1 VTRPGEHRREGPARL
16 LYATLAAL
24 ALLAGAVF
32 ISTRQAPTAVSDGAP
47 LSVAEEC
54 QRALG
59 YPARTSADR
68 VWLRTCVH
76 ALTPPTTSP
85 SGSPTATPPPST
97 TATPT
102 TTPPVTVPPTTTP
115 APTTVPPTTTPPG
128 PGECPAFPGFPDA
141 SCTGWQH
148 TGVTLTECSE
158 GDGDQDGHLTIANR
172 TYDGC
177 VFPRGVV
184 VQAAGIII
192 NRSRIVGVVRVHD
205 SLNGDYRGAKLT
217 DVEID
222 GGANPSPDFA
232 AISAGSNIS
241 CVRCHIHGTA
251 TGFHLGD
258 NNVLRD
264 SYIHDFVDTGSHGAA
279 AGTGQGAGDNTI
291 VEHNNLQCSRTNGAA
306 HCSSALS
313 LYDEPT
319 LNNVLVQFNLFN
331 SVSGYGMYGG
341 GPQGTNIRILDNVFG
356 QKYYPTCGLF
366 GPVAAFYVGNAGNIW
381 SGNKYENGSV
391 VNPSS
396 NT

>member
-1 VTRPGEHRREGPARL
+1 MHRRRTPARP
-16 LYATLAAL
+16 LYALLAAL
-24 ALLAGAVF
+24 ALIAGTWAL
-32 ISTRQAPTAVSDGAP
+32 TVSRPAGPPVAAADGAN

-54 QRALG
+54 ARALG

-68 VWLRTCVH
+68 TWLRQCVH
-76 ALTPPTTSP
+76 ALTPPTVGPTPSSSGTPTSTP
-85 SGSPTATPPPST
+85 SPT
-97 TATPT
+97 TA
-102 TTPPVTVPPTTTP
+102 
-115 APTTVPPTTTPPG
+115 PPTTTPPATTAPPTTG
-128 PGECPAFPGFPDA
+128 PPAPGCPAFPAFPDA
-141 SCTGWQH
+141 ACTGWQH
-148 TGVTLTECSE
+148 TGVTLHTCN
-158 GDGDQDGHLTIANR
+158 DGIDPGDGHLTVPNK
-172 TYDGC
+172 TYEGC
-177 VFPRGVV
+177 EFPNGVMI
-184 VQAAGIII
+184 QAAGITIQ
-192 NRSRIVGVVRVHD
+192 RSRVVGQVRVHD
-205 SLNGDYRGAKLT
+205 SLNGDYRGAKLV

-222 GGANPSPDFA
+222 GGAHPSPDFA

-251 TGFHLGD
+251 TGYHLGN

-264 SYIHDFVDTGSHGAA
+264 SYIHDFVDTGAHGAA

-319 LNNVLVQFNLFN
+319 LDNVLVRNNLFN

-341 GPQGTNIRILDNVFG
+341 GPQGTHIQVIDNVFG

-366 GPVAAFYVGNAGNIW
+366 GPVAAFYAGNTGNVW
-381 SGNKYENGSV
+381 SGNRYQDGGV
-391 VNPSS
+391 VAPSS

>member
-1 VTRPGEHRREGPARL
+1 MHARHSLTRP
-16 LYATLAAL
+16 LYALLAAL
-24 ALLAGAVF
+24 ALMAGAF
-32 ISTRQAPTAVSDGAP
+32 LFSTPRTPVPAAEGTP

-59 YPARTSADR
+59 YAGRTSADR
-68 VWLRTCVH
+68 TWLRTCVH
-76 ALTPPTTSP
+76 ALTPPTV
-85 SGSPTATPPPST
+85 PPT
-97 TATPT
+97 TA
-102 TTPPVTVPPTTTP
+102 PPTTTP
-115 APTTVPPTTTPPG
+115 ASTTPPVTTAPPTTTVPPTTTTPPA
-128 PGECPAFPGFPDA
+128 PGGCAPFPAFPDA

-148 TGVTLTECSE
+148 TGVTLHPC
-158 GDGDQDGHLTIANR
+158 GDPAGSATHLAVANAVYDSCLFPDQ
-172 TYDGC
+172 
-177 VFPRGVV
+177 VV
-184 VQAAGIII
+184 IQAAGIDIT
-192 NRSRIVGVVRVHD
+192 RSRIVGVVRVHD
-205 SLNGDYRGAKLT
+205 SLNGDYHGAALT

-222 GGANPSPDFA
+222 GGANPDPNFA

-251 TGFHLGD
+251 TGFHLGN

-291 VEHNNLQCSRTNGAA
+291 VEHNNLDCSRTNGAT

-319 LNNVLVQFNLFN
+319 LNNVLVRNNKFN

-366 GPVAAFYVGNAGNIW
+366 GPVAAFYAGNAGNQW
-381 SGNKYENGSV
+381 SGNRYQDGTIV
-391 VNPSS
+391 APSS